1 MKKREN
7 ITKERGNKM
16 KIPKFKT
23 IEEERAFWDTHS
35 VTDYLSEL
43 EETKELIF
51 ERPPLKRNFQLRL
64 DNETIRKLKKLASK
78 KGTDMSTIIRE
89 WIREHLDKELKT
101 A

>member
-1 MKKREN
+1 MKKKEN

>member
-1 MKKREN
+1 
-7 ITKERGNKM
+7 M

-35 VTDYLSEL
+35 VVDYLSEL

-64 DNETIRKLKKLASK
+64 DNETIRKLKKLSSK
-78 KGTDMSTIIRE
+78 KDTDMSAIIRG

>member
-1 MKKREN
+1 
-7 ITKERGNKM
+7 M